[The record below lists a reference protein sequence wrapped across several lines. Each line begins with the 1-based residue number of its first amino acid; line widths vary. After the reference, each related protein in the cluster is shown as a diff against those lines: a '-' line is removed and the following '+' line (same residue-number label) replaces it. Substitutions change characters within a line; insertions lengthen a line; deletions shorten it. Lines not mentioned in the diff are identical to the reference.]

1 MTDAQKIA
9 QEAMAAIL
17 NVAVNALLNIAN
29 TGGTVPEPQPQAT
42 ETTPPIMS

>member
-1 MTDAQKIA
+1 MTDAQRIA

-29 TGGTVPEPQPQAT
+29 TGGTVPQPTQEAT
-42 ETTPPIMS
+42 DIHDI